1 MEPSVVR
8 LSPPNAW
15 QLIVV
20 NRPRDN
26 APVRTAACALCLALA
41 LGTAPPGAAQQ
52 HERPNGVFLVAKP
65 GLADPNFRE
74 TVVLVTQTTDGGTVG
89 VIVNRPTR
97 VQLRE
102 RLPGLGDGAEGRA
115 LLYFGG
121 PVMPQAV
128 VALFEAREPPK
139 APAFHVLRD
148 VYLSMHPDN
157 VRALIGD
164 AGRRHRLYAGFSGW
178 SPGQLES
185 ELRRDSWYI
194 VSADAETAF
203 RGDLRHLWQ
212 ELLRRAKM
220 RRVSVKDS
228 PPRK

>member
-1 MEPSVVR
+1 M
-8 LSPPNAW
+8 
-15 QLIVV
+15 V

-26 APVRTAACALCLALA
+26 VPVKIAACALCLALA

-52 HERPNGVFLVAKP
+52 HEPPNGVFLIAKP
-65 GLADPNFRE
+65 GMADPNFRE

-97 VQLRE
+97 VELRE
-102 RLPGLGDGAEGRA
+102 RLPGLGDGAAGREP
-115 LLYFGG
+115 LYFGG

-128 VALFEAREPPK
+128 VALFEAREPPG

-164 AGRRHRLYAGFSGW
+164 AGRRHRLYVGFSGW
-178 SPGQLES
+178 SPSQLEG

-194 VSADAETAF
+194 VPADADTAF
-203 RGDLRHLWQ
+203 RSDTQGVWQ
-212 ELLRRAKM
+212 ELLRRARM
-220 RRVSVKDS
+220 HPVRHDAAARE
-228 PPRK
+228 